1 VPNGPNISVGLVAVG
16 VFSLVLLHCSRSR
29 ASTVEDLRDNETY
42 YLRAVSFSGNHAL
55 SDTEL
60 TAQSSLK
67 PRPVYQIWKK
77 RPIFDPDA
85 FPTDLKRM
93 RRLYEANGYYRT
105 AISYELGVTGNL
117 IDVAIR
123 ITENEPIRVQ
133 RVTIELDGLV
143 VPAADPLYKHLRLKP
158 GEVFKEKDYQ
168 QSAEALEVVF
178 RNAAYAQVSVTR
190 TAHIKV
196 ARGTAQISFDLR
208 PGVKAVFGATRLE
221 GEHAV
226 AADVILRELAYH
238 SGEPFA
244 QRKLDES
251 RDRILALNLFAV
263 VNISPE
269 LDARNPHVA
278 PIRVIVKEKPKH
290 AVAIA
295 GGYNTQSQF
304 IAGFEWT
311 DRNWLGGGRQ
321 LSLLAQYSNIYSTL
335 DANLRQPFLFRSPR
349 TTGLLSL
356 REDIQQ
362 VPTYN
367 LFGTRLVPRL
377 EYKFAHPI
385 TVSVGYQLEYDSL
398 SGVDP
403 SVPRALGGIKSSG
416 ILSGLNARLSIN
428 TTDDPYNPSSGHVFT
443 IDAMEGGGIFGG
455 DYDFYRIVTELK
467 NYSLIGWGTILA
479 TRVKLGFADSLGA
492 KRNYPLFYRFYA
504 GGEGSVR
511 GYPYW
516 RLGPKTSNNVPL
528 GGLSWIEGSVELRHK
543 LRKQL
548 DGAAFLDFG
557 QLSTDPYHIPI
568 NNLRF
573 GAGPALSYETPI
585 GPLRLDLGFPFN
597 KPPGGPNW
605 QIYFSIGQYF

>member
-1 VPNGPNISVGLVAVG
+1 MPNGPNISVALLALW
-16 VFSLVLLHCSRSR
+16 VFSLALFHCSRSR
-29 ASTVEDLRDNETY
+29 ASTVEDLRETETY
-42 YLRAVSFSGNHAL
+42 YLRAVSFSGNHVL

-60 TAQSSLK
+60 IAQSSLK
-67 PRPVYQIWKK
+67 PRPAYQIWRK
-77 RPIFDPDA
+77 RAYFDPDVLA
-85 FPTDLKRM
+85 TDLKRI
-93 RRLYEANGYYRT
+93 RRLYEAHGYYRT
-105 AISYELGVTGNL
+105 GISYQLGVAGNL

-123 ITENEPIRVQ
+123 IIENEPIRVQ
-133 RVTIELDGLV
+133 RVTIELDGFV
-143 VPAADPLYKHLRLKP
+143 VPADDPLYKHLRLKP
-158 GEVFKEKDYQ
+158 GEVFNEKDYQ
-168 QSAEALEVVF
+168 TSTEAIEVVF

-190 TAHIKV
+190 TAHINV
-196 ARGTAQISFDLR
+196 ARGTAQIFIAVS
-208 PGVKAVFGATRLE
+208 PGVKAVFGETQLE

-226 AADVILRELAYH
+226 AADVILRELVYQA
-238 SGEPFA
+238 GEPFS

-251 RDRILALNLFAV
+251 RERILALNLFAV
-263 VNISPE
+263 VNIRQE

-278 PIRVIVKEKPKH
+278 PIRVVVKEKPKH
-290 AVAIA
+290 AVAVA

-304 IAGFEWT
+304 IAGLEWT

-321 LSLLAQYSNIYSTL
+321 LSLLAQYSNIDSTL
-335 DANLRQPFLFRSPR
+335 AANLRQPFLFRSPQA
-349 TTGLLSL
+349 TGLLSF

-362 VPTYN
+362 VPTYT

-377 EYKFAHPI
+377 EYKFARPI
-385 TVSVGYQLEYDSL
+385 TVSVGYQVEYDSL

-403 SVPRALGGIKSSG
+403 SVPRALGGIKESG

-428 TTDDPYNPSSGHVFT
+428 TTTDPYNPSSGQVFT

-455 DYDFYRIVTELK
+455 DYDFYRIVTELR
-467 NYSLIGWGTILA
+467 NYYLIGWGTILA
-479 TRVKLGFADSLGA
+479 TRIKLGIADSFGA
-492 KRNYPLFYRFYA
+492 RRNYPLFYRFYA

-516 RLGPKTSNNVPL
+516 RLGPKSSDNVPL
-528 GGLSWIEGSVELRHK
+528 GGLSWIEGSVEFRHK
-543 LRKQL
+543 LWKQL
-548 DGAAFLDFG
+548 DGATFLDFG

-585 GPLRLDLGFPFN
+585 GPLRLDLGIPFN

-605 QIYFSIGQYF
+605 QVYFSIGQYF